1 MSDTRPRPIPSPTVR
16 REQGI
21 RDARVGKPQL
31 SRDEEYRRGYDLGL
45 RLSPS
50 GPPLPPRR

>member
-1 MSDTRPRPIPSPTVR
+1 VR